1 MTTRPTD
8 ISALTALIDG
18 AETAVSDAQ
27 DAVSD
32 AAAEL
37 ARLVGPLAAAHRLA
51 SVALELSELAEKEG
65 RV

>member
-8 ISALTALIDG
+8 ISALTALIDE
-18 AETAVSDAQ
+18 AETAVSKAQ

-37 ARLVGPLAAAHRLA
+37 ARLVGPFAAAHRLA
-51 SVALELSELAEKEG
+51 SVALELSELAEREG
-65 RV
+65 RT

>member
-1 MTTRPTD
+1 MTPRPTD
-8 ISALTALIDG
+8 ISELEALIG
-18 AETAVSDAQ
+18 QAEVAVSGAQ
-27 DAVSD
+27 DAVEL

-65 RV
+65 RL

>member
-8 ISALTALIDG
+8 ISALTALIDE
-18 AETAVSDAQ
+18 AEAAVNKAQ
-27 DAVSD
+27 DDVSD

-65 RV
+65 RI